1 MVWKENNHAESCVM
15 NEYDENDSFA
25 VGISWF
31 ATVLFG
37 EQNDLCCSCIMN
49 WEGVVLNSTIGE

>member
-1 MVWKENNHAESCVM
+1 M